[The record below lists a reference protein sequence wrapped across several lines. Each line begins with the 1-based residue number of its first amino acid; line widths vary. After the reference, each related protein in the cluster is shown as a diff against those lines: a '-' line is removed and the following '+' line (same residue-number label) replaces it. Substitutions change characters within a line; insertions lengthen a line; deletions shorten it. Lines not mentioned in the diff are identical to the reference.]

1 MLASRRSGAIAA
13 QEDVTKR
20 TDAWVPLASTTAS
33 HYARRIVRSLRLTA
47 EDVADIRQE
56 LLLEVVR
63 RAPRF
68 DPARAAWPTFIDM
81 IIRHAADEL
90 AARLVCGQRHNA
102 GFLDDLTTRCHGV
115 RVRLTEVVSESE
127 GFGALW
133 SGAGDSFTEVDRRI
147 DIERFVERLPDSLRR
162 LCRLLQTELPADA
175 QRLSGLSR
183 SEFYRQLDELA
194 MRLRA
199 HGLAEEGPPLGKIG
213 PWGGT

>member
-1 MLASRRSGAIAA
+1 MLARRRSVAIAA
-13 QEDVTKR
+13 EEAVTQR
-20 TDAWVPLASTTAS
+20 TDAWVQLASTTAS
-33 HYARRIVRSLRLTA
+33 HYARRIVRSLGLAA
-47 EDVADIRQE
+47 EDLADLRQE

-68 DPARAAWPTFIDM
+68 DPTRAACATFIDM

-90 AARLVCGQRHNA
+90 AERLACGQRHNA
-102 GFLDDLTTRCHGV
+102 GFLDDLTTRRHGV
-115 RVRLTEVVSESE
+115 RVRLTEVVSEGE
-127 GFGALW
+127 GLGALW

-162 LCRLLQTELPADA
+162 LCRLLQTEQPADA

-183 SEFYRQLDELA
+183 SEFYRQIDELA

-199 HGLAEEGPPLGKIG
+199 HGPVGKTE
-213 PWGGT
+213 PATGT